1 MFCSNGYLLDVC
13 FGLCVEMRKKKWK
26 SIGSMKSM
34 IGNEWMGLC
43 LWLNVRFFF
52 SLNSVHRLVQCRAIP
67 IRYELFFFHH
77 FYFDWTNI
85 IIYSIWMDSELR
97 WARDTRCLYVV
108 VASENMC
115 QFMLESVDWNQLIIY
130 CCCCCW
136 NVVKV
141 AMK

>member
-1 MFCSNGYLLDVC
+1 MFVLGCVLKCGRKSENLLEV
-13 FGLCVEMRKKKWK
+13 W
-26 SIGSMKSM
+26 S
-34 IGNEWMGLC
+34 
-43 LWLNVRFFF
+43 LWLETSEWDCVYDWMCVFFF